1 MLLEIREGSFAFDQD
16 KILLNKANLQ
26 IGPGQHT
33 CLVGDSGTG
42 KSTVL
47 KILAN
52 LLSLKGG
59 QVLFQD
65 KAVDDYDYSD
75 YRRQVS
81 YVMQNPALFGRTVRD
96 NLAFPASIREETF
109 QEQAALAYMERFNL
123 KEIGLDQPV
132 AELSGGEAQRVG
144 LIRNLL
150 YPPQVLLLDEVTA
163 SLDPSTAENVWKQ
176 LLALAADQGITL
188 VWVSHKLEER
198 QYAQQIV
205 ELKADC
211 GCFERIA

>member
-1 MLLEIREGSFAFDQD
+1 MLLEIRQGSFAFGQD
-16 KILLNKANLQ
+16 KILLQKANLQ
-26 IGPGQHT
+26 IAAGQHT
-33 CLVGDSGTG
+33 CLVGESGTG

-52 LLSLKGG
+52 LLSLNSG
-59 QVLFQD
+59 QLLFQD
-65 KAVDDYDYSD
+65 QPVEDYHYSD

-96 NLAFPASIREETF
+96 NLAFPARIREEAF
-109 QEQAALAYMERFNL
+109 QEEEALNYMTRFML
-123 KEIGLDQPV
+123 KEIRLDQSI

-150 YPPQVLLLDEVTA
+150 YPPKILLLDEVTA
-163 SLDPSTAENVWKQ
+163 SLDPHNADNVWQQ
-176 LLALAADQGITL
+176 LLTLAADQGMTL

-198 QYAQQIV
+198 QYAQQTL